1 MGVGEID
8 QVGVMLGDEVAEGSW
23 VGNDVTVGVDVLV
36 AIEVVLLIGAAVS
49 VIISATWV
57 PVDGVTVTND
67 TVTVE
72 RLEVNTKNP
81 SKSGMNNQIR

>member
-36 AIEVVLLIGAAVS
+36 AMEVGLLIGAAVS
-49 VIISATWV
+49 VIRYATCV
-57 PVDGVTVTND
+57 SFKGVTVTRV